1 MADRISKNGYPQ
13 GENHPMA
20 KLLKVDVLYIR
31 SHADIISQKELASM
45 FNVTVSNINYI
56 INGNTW
62 KSLVND

>member
-1 MADRISKNGYPQ
+1 
-13 GENHPMA
+13 MA